1 MNSFALFRLPYRQ
14 KCTLIV
20 QHGTSS
26 QLSGIGSIDTLPGF
40 VVAPF
45 DTASLPT
52 LIIKP
57 DIVKQYANHLI
68 SASTCEDINR
78 CCYKNATAG
87 ADYSPTRADYSAD
100 FTRFHD
106 RLLDGGFS
114 KLVLSRKAVEPC
126 DQSLTPIGLFTKAC
140 VSYPRLFIA
149 LFSAPNCGNWL
160 VATPELLVR
169 RQGNL
174 CNTMALAGTMPY
186 DPEKPAEW
194 SRKNIEEQQYV
205 TSYILDAISPFA
217 KYTIVSGPNTVRA
230 GQLVHLRSQISFTT
244 ESSTPTSAIVEALH
258 PTPAVCGLP
267 KSSALPF
274 ILDNEHCKRDYYSG
288 FCGPCDGHGN
298 IRLFVSLRCMRLCHS
313 SYELFAGGG
322 LLKASNEE
330 SEWRETESK
339 MQTMKRLTQNY

>member
-20 QHGTSS
+20 QQGTSS
-26 QLSGIGSIDTLPGF
+26 QLSGIGSIDTSPGF
-40 VVAPF
+40 VIAPF
-45 DTASLPT
+45 DTSSLPI

-57 DIVKQYANHLI
+57 DSVRQSAYHSIP
-68 SASTCEDINR
+68 ASTCEDINR

-87 ADYSPTRADYSAD
+87 SGHSPTRADYSAD

-106 RLLDGGFS
+106 KLLDGGFS

-126 DQSLTPIGLFTKAC
+126 DESLTPIDLFKKAC

-149 LFSAPNCGNWL
+149 LFSAPQCGNWL
-160 VATPELLVR
+160 VATPELLVS
-169 RQGNL
+169 RQGNR

-186 DPEKPAEW
+186 DLEKPAEW

-217 KYTIVSGPNTVRA
+217 KDTVVSGPHTIRA

-244 ESSTPTSAIVEALH
+244 EPYTPTSSIVEAMH

-298 IRLFVSLRCMRLCHS
+298 LLLFVSLRCMRLCRS

-339 MQTMKRLTQNY
+339 MQTMKRLTLNY